1 MTTLHMARLIFGCP
15 ESVRDSVMQRLGNPQ
30 VIHERAHRSGRAEVF
45 VWIEPG
51 TLSGMHFVDSEGALH
66 PVDTVS
72 AVFPNGQVLPGYV
85 NRP

>member
-1 MTTLHMARLIFGCP
+1 MTRLHMARLIFGCS
-15 ESVRDSVMQRLGNPQ
+15 ESVRAAVIQRLGNPE
-30 VIHERAHRSGRAEVF
+30 VIHEREHRMGHAEVF
-45 VWIEPG
+45 VWIDPSI
-51 TLSGMHFVDSEGALH
+51 LSGKHFVDSEGALH